1 MSGGDRSN
9 ALATPLFYGG
19 LWLVLIGAALT
30 LRPLLPVDET
40 RYLAVAWEMWLR
52 GDFLVPHLNGETYS
66 HKPPLLFW
74 LMQAGWSVFGV
85 NGWWPRLVAPLFG
98 LGSLFLTV
106 SLARRLWPGREEIA
120 RLAPVLLIG
129 ALFWATFTTLTMFD
143 MMLALFTLAGLH
155 GILTAWRG
163 RLARGIA
170 VLAVAIGFGVLAK
183 GPAILLHL
191 LPVSLLAPLWG
202 PALAAAETGQRTTAP
217 SWSRWYAGV
226 VAAVLIGAAI
236 GLGWAIPAALR
247 GGPDYTEAI
256 FWGQSAGRVVNSFAH
271 GRPWWWYLAALP
283 VMILPWM
290 IWPALWRAGRRGRG
304 VLATGAGRFCLVW
317 FVPAFLVFS
326 AISGKQP
333 HYLLPEFPALALV
346 AAAILSG
353 QASASRRDLIPAVVF
368 FGLIGFAALIV
379 PILPV
384 DLPPRL
390 SALVPAWGALLL
402 AAAIGGWFAARPST
416 ETSAQIL
423 AGLTVTLVVTVHL
436 IASPLLVKA
445 HDVEPVARRLAEWQ
459 EAGHPLAHI
468 GKYHG
473 QYQFAGRLKAPIIEI
488 EAVDAA
494 AWLAVHPDGKVVT
507 YTRNRADA
515 EGADLV
521 APFRGKWVEV
531 WDAAKAA
538 KDPTVLGRD

>member
-1 MSGGDRSN
+1 MSGESRSN
-9 ALATPLFYGG
+9 ALGAPLFYGG
-19 LWLVLIGAALT
+19 LWLVLIVAALT

-52 GDFLVPHLNGETYS
+52 GDFLVPHLNGEPYS

-98 LGSLFLTV
+98 LGSLFLTA
-106 SLARRLWPGREEIA
+106 SLARRLWPGHEEIA

-129 ALFWATFTTLTMFD
+129 AMFWATFTTLTMFD
-143 MMLALFTLAGLH
+143 MMLALFTLVGLH
-155 GILTAWRG
+155 GLLTAWRG
-163 RLARGIA
+163 RLVRGMA

-202 PALAAAETGQRTTAP
+202 PVLTAADPEPAEAP
-217 SWSRWYAGV
+217 AWVRWYLGV

-236 GLGWAIPAALR
+236 GLAWAIPAALR
-247 GGPDYTEAI
+247 GGSAYAEAI
-256 FWGQSAGRVVNSFAH
+256 FWGQSAGRVVDSFAH

-283 VMILPWM
+283 VMILPWL
-290 IWPALWRAGRRGRG
+290 IWPALWRAARRGRT
-304 VLATGAGRFCLVW
+304 VLAAGAGRFCLVW
-317 FVPAFLVFS
+317 FVPAILVFS

-333 HYLLPEFPALALV
+333 HYLLPEFPTLALL

-353 QASASRRDLIPAVVF
+353 QAPASRRDLIPGVAF
-368 FGLIGFAALIV
+368 FGVIGFAALIV
-379 PILPV
+379 PVLPTE
-384 DLPPRL
+384 LPQRL
-390 SALVPAWGALLL
+390 GTLVPAWGALLL
-402 AAAIGGWFAARPST
+402 AAAIGGWFAARPTT
-416 ETSAQIL
+416 EISARVL
-423 AGLTVTLVVTVHL
+423 AALTATAVVTVHL
-436 IASPLLVKA
+436 IANPLLMKA
-445 HDVEPVARRLAEWQ
+445 HDVEPVARHLAEWQ
-459 EAGHPLAHI
+459 QAGHPLAHI

-473 QYQFAGRLKAPIIEI
+473 QYQFAGRLKAPIAEI

-494 AWLAVHPDGKVVT
+494 AWLATHPDGKVVT

-515 EGADLV
+515 EGADLI

-538 KDPTVLGRD
+538 QDPSVLGRD

>member
-1 MSGGDRSN
+1 MNGESRSN
-9 ALATPLFYGG
+9 ALGAPLFYGG
-19 LWLVLIGAALT
+19 LWLVLIVAALT

-52 GDFLVPHLNGETYS
+52 GDFLVPHLNGEPYS

-74 LMQAGWSVFGV
+74 LMQAGWSVFGI
-85 NGWWPRLVAPLFG
+85 NDWWPRLVAPLFG
-98 LGSLFLTV
+98 LGSLFLTA

-129 ALFWATFTTLTMFD
+129 AMFWATFTTLTMFD
-143 MMLALFTLAGLH
+143 MMLALFTLVGLH
-155 GILTAWRG
+155 GVLTAWRG
-163 RLARGIA
+163 RLVPGMV
-170 VLAVAIGFGVLAK
+170 VLAVAVGFGVLAK

-191 LPVSLLAPLWG
+191 LPASLLAPVWG
-202 PALAAAETGQRTTAP
+202 PALGATETEPAETPRWG
-217 SWSRWYAGV
+217 RWYLGV

-236 GLGWAIPAALR
+236 GLAWAIPAAIR
-247 GGPDYTEAI
+247 GGPAYAEAI
-256 FWGQSAGRVVNSFAH
+256 FWGQSAGRVVDSFAH

-283 VMILPWM
+283 VMILPWL
-290 IWPALWRAGRRGRG
+290 IWPALWRAARRSRA
-304 VLATGAGRFCLVW
+304 VLAAGAGRLCLVW

-333 HYLLPEFPALALV
+333 HYLLPEFPTLALL
-346 AAAILSG
+346 AAAMLSG
-353 QASASRRDLIPAVVF
+353 QVPASRRDLIPGVAF
-368 FGLIGFAALIV
+368 FGVIGFAALIV
-379 PILPV
+379 PILPI
-384 DLPPRL
+384 DLPQRL
-390 SALVPAWGALLL
+390 DALVPAWGALLL
-402 AAAIGGWFAARPST
+402 AAAIIGWFAARPAT
-416 ETSAQIL
+416 EISARVL
-423 AGLTVTLVVTVHL
+423 AALTAAAVVTVHL
-436 IASPLLVKA
+436 IASPLLMKA

-459 EAGHPLAHI
+459 QAGHPLAHI

-473 QYQFAGRLKAPIIEI
+473 QYQFAGRLEAPITEI

-494 AWLAVHPDGKVVT
+494 AWLAAHPDGKVVT

-515 EGADLV
+515 EGADLI

-538 KDPTVLGRD
+538 QDPSVLGRD